1 MPVLGRASAVGWDVL
16 ALKVPHRYQCLCFG
30 RVLLP
35 SSAFL
40 CLFLV
45 NWISLDCLSR
55 QRACCC
61 LLFRILNS
69 LGTVKEGE
77 KL

>member
-45 NWISLDCLSR
+45 NWIPWIASP
-55 QRACCC
+55 
-61 LLFRILNS
+61 
-69 LGTVKEGE
+69 GKERVAVCYSE
-77 KL
+77 FSIVWEL